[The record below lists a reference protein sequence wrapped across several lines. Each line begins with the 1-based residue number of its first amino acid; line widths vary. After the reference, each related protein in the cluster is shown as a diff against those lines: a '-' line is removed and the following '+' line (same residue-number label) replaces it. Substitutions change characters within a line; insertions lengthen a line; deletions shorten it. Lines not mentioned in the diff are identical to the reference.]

1 MINRLDWDSNFFGVE
16 TGKLVVEENQIIDSA
31 NFNDFDFVYIFSDLN
46 LSEEQLK
53 IKTGKIHLADQKV
66 VYHKFLKESSDIS
79 TDIHSFDKNR
89 LIPEQLYDL
98 AIQSGHYSRFSTDP
112 NISRSSFERLYKIW
126 LERSVSRDIAD
137 EVFVY
142 QIDDL
147 VRGFVT
153 LGIKSGRP
161 DIGLVAVNAKHRS
174 LGIGAILLQ
183 AAENWALT
191 KKHSNEIQVV
201 TQGENKGAC
210 QFYEKNGYSI
220 DSVTYIYHW
229 WN

>member
-1 MINRLDWDSNFFGVE
+1 MISRLDWDSNFFGVE
-16 TGKLVVEENQIIDSA
+16 TGKLVVEENQIIDAA
-31 NFNDFDFVYIFSDLN
+31 NFNDFDFVYIFSN
-46 LSEEQLK
+46 HKLSEEQLNVNK
-53 IKTGKIHLADQKV
+53 GKIHLADQKV
-66 VYHKFLKESSDIS
+66 VYHKLLKACSDIS

-126 LERSVSRDIAD
+126 LERSVNRDISD
-137 EVFVY
+137 EVYVY
-142 QIDDL
+142 ETDDL
-147 VRGFVT
+147 VRGFIT

-161 DIGLVAVNAKHRS
+161 DIGLVAVNAKDRS
-174 LGIGAILLQ
+174 LGIGALLLQ

-191 KKHSNEIQVV
+191 QNNSHEIQVV

-210 QFYEKNGYSI
+210 RFYEKNGYSI

-229 WN
+229 WK